1 MDNTIQR
8 INRYSADKWQQNVLR
23 YPPDRD
29 LSSGQCYPTF
39 EQPGLRGYRW
49 HRCLFSTSYTTIH
62 WRSICHRLI
71 KTSSAYLDIDVY
83 GAPKTV
89 SSLYTFTRGC
99 SGKRTSHE
107 RKLLKLLIPGG
118 NRFPIKKILRT
129 IASSFPARFPFSSC
143 YCEKWRDPGNH
154 VGCCSIKLKSKRCWS
169 IIWQTFPTGSS
180 PVSPLLII
188 FCQKKI
194 LTSS

>member
-1 MDNTIQR
+1 MRFIQWR
-8 INRYSADKWQQNVLR
+8 VLSLTSINRYSADKWQQNVLR

-29 LSSGQCYPTF
+29 LSSGQCYLTF
-39 EQPGLRGYRW
+39 EQPGLGGYRW

-71 KTSSAYLDIDVY
+71 KTSSAYLDIDLY

-107 RKLLKLLIPGG
+107 RKLLKLLISGG
-118 NRFPIKKILRT
+118 NRFPIKKIPQEYC
-129 IASSFPARFPFSSC
+129 IVVPSSFPLLVMLLWEMARPW
-143 YCEKWRDPGNH
+143 EP
-154 VGCCSIKLKSKRCWS
+154 CW
-169 IIWQTFPTGSS
+169 
-180 PVSPLLII
+180 VL
-188 FCQKKI
+188 
-194 LTSS
+194 